1 MTYAGRRMP
10 PHAPSPAVLPCAGIL
25 AGGAGAR
32 FGGQDKGWI
41 ECQGRPLISGVLDA
55 LRPQADEVL
64 ISANRNLER
73 YAALGARVVAD
84 PRPDAYQGPF
94 AGVARLLEAAHGE
107 WLLCV
112 PCDALRLPPDLGA
125 RLHAAA
131 VDAKADVAVLAD
143 ASGIHPTFCLLRT
156 GLAADA
162 RAAFDAGER
171 APRRWFDRH
180 RVARLEA
187 SAPLNLNTPEALASV
202 RSDP

>member
-1 MTYAGRRMP
+1 MSDHVPQHGVP
-10 PHAPSPAVLPCAGIL
+10 PSAGIL
-25 AGGAGAR
+25 AGGAGTR
-32 FGGQDKGWI
+32 FGGQDKGWV
-41 ECQGRPLISGVLDA
+41 EWRGRPLIAWVLEA
-55 LRPQADEVL
+55 LRPQAGEVL

-84 PRPDAYQGPF
+84 PGPDEYPGPL
-94 AGVARLLEAAHGE
+94 AGMARLLEAARAE

-125 RLHAAA
+125 RLRAAA
-131 VDAKADVAVLAD
+131 ADGKADIAVLAD
-143 ASGIHPTFCLLRT
+143 EYGLHPTFCLLRT
-156 GLAADA
+156 SLAADA

-180 RVARLEA
+180 RIARLEGA
-187 SAPLNLNTPEALASV
+187 VPLNLNTPEALASL